1 MILLIF
7 LIELMCCFYFESLAF
22 EVDGTYLLVGAWTSF
37 LVLGIDLGASLE
49 ELGSELEG
57 LSKDAAL

>member
-1 MILLIF
+1 
-7 LIELMCCFYFESLAF
+7 MCCFYFETLAF